1 MSGWKI
7 SVKSIQV
14 AAGVSEESQIGLRTV
29 VPFSRNQQIY
39 ILSNTVDV
47 PIPALCGSTVNT
59 SYSHL
64 PSPTF
69 WIDIQIPTKR
79 GQIVKPTRFRCR
91 DANGARNVFKQ
102 EGKEQ
107 NAPYITSYGTK
118 EGTQEVE
125 APNITQYGS
134 KEDNKVDEVEA
145 PYVTGYISAQ
155 GNPKET
161 ETPCI
166 AQGRKGRKEVEA
178 PYITGYI
185 SAEGAKRSETVEIPY
200 ITQYGDK
207 EASYI
212 TQDGTKEGTLES
224 TDVEAPYI
232 TGHISAQGT
241 KKVEAPY
248 LTGYNSAQGT
258 KGKKEVEAPYIT
270 GYISAQDTKEGKRE
284 VEAPYITGYISA
296 QGTKNVE
303 APYLAGYNSA
313 QGTKGKRE
321 VEAPYI
327 TGYISA
333 QGTKEVEAP
342 YLAGYNSAQGTK
354 GKKEV
359 EAPYITGYISAQ
371 GTKNVEA
378 PYLVGYN
385 SAQGTKSKKEV
396 ESPYITGYISA
407 HGAKNCG
414 HQKHVHPPSQNGAK
428 ESPMEH
434 QHHDHAHTSSPM
446 DHTEALKQ
454 GLFTFEDFYKGNA
467 LPLNFPKQEHS
478 RFLPKETADS
488 IPFSTSQ
495 LPHLLQLFST
505 PRDSREAKH
514 MAWTLDQCELK
525 PIKGETKFWATSLES
540 MTEFIQK
547 IIGSGISFNILSTTL
562 PETSTSITQKYTI
575 LEEPKQVIASK
586 MVFCHP
592 VPYPYAVFFCH
603 HFEKDTKFFKVSL
616 RGENGDKIEAVA
628 VCHMDTSDW
637 DPNHGLFR
645 LLGIKAGASS
655 PVCHFFP
662 ANHLVW
668 IPSSPTTTIF

>member
-1 MSGWKI
+1 MGFRFI
-7 SVKSIQV
+7 S
-14 AAGVSEESQIGLRTV
+14 
-29 VPFSRNQQIY
+29 FFY
-39 ILSNTVDV
+39 ILFVV
-47 PIPALCGSTVNT
+47 
-59 SYSHL
+59 
-64 PSPTF
+64 
-69 WIDIQIPTKR
+69 
-79 GQIVKPTRFRCR
+79 CR

-125 APNITQYGS
+125 APYITQYGS
-134 KEDNKVDEVEA
+134 KEGNKVDEVEA

-161 ETPCI
+161 ETPYI

-232 TGHISAQGT
+232 TGYISAQGT

-270 GYISAQDTKEGKRE
+270 GYISAQDTKE
-284 VEAPYITGYISA
+284 
-296 QGTKNVE
+296 VE

-313 QGTKGKRE
+313 QGTKGKR
-321 VEAPYI
+321 
-327 TGYISA
+327 
-333 QGTKEVEAP
+333 
-342 YLAGYNSAQGTK
+342 
-354 GKKEV
+354 EV

-396 ESPYITGYISA
+396 EAPYITGYISA

-434 QHHDHAHTSSPM
+434 QHHDHAHSSSPM

-525 PIKGETKFWATSLES
+525 PIKGETKFCATSLES